1 MDGINSEMFLYFKA
15 LLIKG
20 IYELRTHAES
30 LIMLVEIMS
39 KGSKLPCFIGGE
51 AAIEGLRER
60 FHCCYSEQQCIT
72 EVENMLYYSINN
84 WRTVQYDNF
93 QKFTNNIY
101 Q

>member
-1 MDGINSEMFLYFKA
+1 MDGVDSEMFLYFKA

-20 IYELRTHAES
+20 FYELRLHAEF
-30 LIMLVEIMS
+30 LIILIEIMS

-51 AAIEGLRER
+51 SVTKELKER
-60 FHCCYSEQQCIT
+60 LDFCYSEQQCIKQ
-72 EVENMLYYSINN
+72 VENMLYYSMGN
-84 WRTVQYDNF
+84 WRTVQYDSF